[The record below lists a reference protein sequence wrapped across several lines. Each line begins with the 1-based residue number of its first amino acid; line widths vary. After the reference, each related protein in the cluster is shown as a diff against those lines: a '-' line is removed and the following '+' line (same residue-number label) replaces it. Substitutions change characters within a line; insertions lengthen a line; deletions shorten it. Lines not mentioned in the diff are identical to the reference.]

1 MSPKS
6 ATARLRWTLL
16 SGGILLL
23 GYCGFVM
30 ADARMFQYR
39 ENAEMQRLLV
49 TPGAPGAP
57 PAMARSGLIGR
68 IEVPRLGLSAVVME
82 GDDAAT
88 LRRAVGHIPG
98 TALPGQSGNTGVSA
112 HRDTFF
118 RPLKDIRTDDEIS
131 VTTLEGEFRY
141 RVVSTEIV
149 SPDDVDVLAPTSKEA
164 LTLVTCYPFYFV
176 GSAPKRFI
184 VRAERVFSQSE
195 R

>member
-1 MSPKS
+1 MSPKI
-6 ATARLRWTLL
+6 AIARLRWTLL

-30 ADARMFQYR
+30 AEARVFQYR
-39 ENAEMQRLLV
+39 ESKEMQRLLETPAGPGGLPV
-49 TPGAPGAP
+49 T
-57 PAMARSGLIGR
+57 ARSGLIGR

-118 RPLKDIRTDDEIS
+118 RPLKGIRTNDQIR
-131 VTTLEGEFRY
+131 VTTLAGEFRY

-149 SPDDVDVLAPTSKEA
+149 GPDDVQVLASA
-164 LTLVTCYPFYFV
+164 NDQVLTLVTCYPFYFV
-176 GSAPKRFI
+176 GAAPKRFI
-184 VRAERVFSQSE
+184 VRAERVFSE
-195 R
+195 TR